1 VKVGRP
7 KFHSG
12 YGIADGDDGLL
23 PWEWADERLAAA
35 RNYWVV
41 TASGGGPPQ
50 TSPVWGLWLDG
61 AFVFGTN
68 PLSPKARNIERDPRV
83 VVHLESGD
91 EVVMLHGRAEPLDA
105 GLAPRVG
112 EEYERKYAIAL
123 EPGEGWYALR
133 PTYAHAW
140 LEQDYPKTATRIDF

>member
-1 VKVGRP
+1 MKIGRP

-12 YGIADGDDGLL
+12 YGIAGGEEGLL

-35 RNYWVV
+35 RNYWL
-41 TASGGGPPQ
+41 AANGPVAA
-50 TSPVWGLWLDG
+50 PVWGVWLEG

-68 PLSPKARNIERDPRV
+68 PESAKGRSLRRDPRV

-91 EVVMLHGRAEPLDA
+91 EVVMLHGSVAGLDA
-105 GLAPRVG
+105 ELAALAGPAYR
-112 EEYERKYAIAL
+112 EKYDIAS
-123 EPGEGWYALR
+123 EPGEGWYVLR

-140 LEQDYPKTATRIDF
+140 RELDFPTSATRYDF